1 MTRPAPT
8 SQPTSQP
15 PARRPKLFRPFTL
28 FTAVMALAAMSFAFR
43 VVNELSVVTQ
53 GGSVLAANAEEA
65 AAPGATPVTP
75 AKDAA
80 KDAGAA
86 PPAAAAATVPAVAP
100 APGDAAPAGAA
111 KDAAAAKADADAA
124 ADATAKPADAAAKA
138 NAPAPQEDDAHAYSA
153 AEIDVLQSL
162 SKRRDELDKRE
173 KKIAEREALLDAAG
187 QEVDH
192 KIAELNKLKG
202 EIEALLGKQQKM
214 QEDRIESLVK
224 MYETMKPK
232 EAATIFNTLDL
243 DVLLTVLGRMNE
255 RKAAPILAA
264 MDPEKARLVTI
275 RLAEQRRLPNSP
287 LDTPD
292 AKAAKPAAA
301 TPAAN

>member
-1 MTRPAPT
+1 MTRPA
-8 SQPTSQP
+8 PTSQP

-80 KDAGAA
+80 KNAGAS

-100 APGDAAPAGAA
+100 APAGAA

>member
-1 MTRPAPT
+1 MMRQAPT
-8 SQPTSQP
+8 E
-15 PARRPKLFRPFTL
+15 RPKILKPFTL
-28 FTAVMALAAMSFAFR
+28 FTAVMAIAAMSFATR
-43 VVNELSVVTQ
+43 IVNEIAVVAH
-53 GGSVLAANAEEA
+53 GGASGNAILAANAEEA

-75 AKDAA
+75 PKEPAK
-80 KDAGAA
+80 
-86 PPAAAAATVPAVAP
+86 TVPADV
-100 APGDAAPAGAA
+100 G
-111 KDAAAAKADADAA
+111 AAAKPAADAA
-124 ADATAKPADAAAKA
+124 ADAPADSGPKPADAAAKA
-138 NAPAPQEDDAHAYSA
+138 NTPAPAEDEAHAYSA

-162 SKRRDELDKRE
+162 AKRRDELDKRE

-292 AKAAKPAAA
+292 AKAGKPSAA
-301 TPAAN
+301 PSSSSGN